1 MSLTSRSHRFVRSL
15 SGRRSA
21 LLAIAPWGLALASC
35 ASVDDELEHVAKD
48 WAMTIRA
55 SQVMPVY
62 PLTEDLQ
69 PGDVFLVQ
77 IPIDRQQEI
86 YRDRGFLPLDNHVAR
101 LHPDGYRH
109 FYERAFLP
117 DFGTGLL
124 PRSQQRPTDGRS
136 WNAAPHSGFPSY
148 SFRVRQG
155 RGLDL
160 AVPVQGVPVGLGLLG
175 STAADGSLSLQDART
190 LGVDTVSLH
199 AQLTAWARENRAFLE
214 HFGAEPPRNWLRVV
228 GRVYLA
234 GQVDVSLRSAAQQAG
249 GLDVGAAGPLAM
261 LSPEPT
267 APGQQAAAAKGY
279 QDALAAL
286 NQSIQEA
293 LAAVSGGGGVG
304 GALRLTAASA
314 RSVSMT
320 ERFDPP
326 LVFGYLGFD
335 VAILAGGDLGP
346 PIPTHANL
354 QAELPPTTAPEV
366 ARALDLARPAITRR
380 VHQVLQALAPA
391 DAEARQRVA
400 DLDALAQFAPAQAR
414 MWRATRDDVLVP
426 FEWPDTSD
434 PDDPPPQGYAR
445 FHDWR
450 GKTRLA
456 HGVLDRLLTQP
467 TLRLRTGDGV
477 QTIARGSDQWQQLE
491 TTRDALAA
499 SLRDPVIAARLQE
512 ASRAAWR
519 TFYRLT
525 GESEA
530 TAERREDER

>member
-1 MSLTSRSHRFVRSL
+1 MSLTSRSHRSVRFL
-15 SGRRSA
+15 SGRWSA
-21 LLAIAPWGLALASC
+21 LLALAPGLALAAC

-55 SQVMPVY
+55 SQVIPVY

-109 FYERAFLP
+109 FYDRAFLP

-124 PRSQQRPTDGRS
+124 PRSQQRPTNGKS
-136 WNAAPHSGFPSY
+136 WSAAPQSGFPSY
-148 SFRVRQG
+148 SFSVRQG

-249 GLDVGAAGPLAM
+249 GVDVGAAGPLAM
-261 LSPEPT
+261 LSPEPP
-267 APGQQAAAAKGY
+267 APGQQAAAAQGY
-279 QDALAAL
+279 QQALASL
-286 NQSIQEA
+286 NESIQEA
-293 LAAVSGGGGVG
+293 LTAVAGAGAGGS
-304 GALRLTAASA
+304 LRLTAASA
-314 RSVSMT
+314 RSVSMSET
-320 ERFDPP
+320 FDPP

-354 QAELPPTTAPEV
+354 QAELPPNVAPEV

-380 VHQVLQALAPA
+380 VHQVLQALAPH
-391 DAEARQRVA
+391 DDEARQRVA
-400 DLDALAQFAPAQAR
+400 DLDALAQLAPAQAT
-414 MWRATRDDVLVP
+414 MWRTSRDDVLVS
-426 FEWPDTSD
+426 FDWPDTSD

-450 GKTRLA
+450 GKARLA
-456 HGVLDRLLTQP
+456 HGVLDRLLTPP
-467 TLRLRTGDGV
+467 TIRVRTAAGV
-477 QTIARGSDQWQQLE
+477 QTVERGSDEWQRLE
-491 TTRDALAA
+491 NARDALAA

-530 TAERREDER
+530 AAERREDQR